1 MTRIIAGGSLF
12 VLTAWVALAQ
22 SSATRP
28 EFEVASVKPAQPS
41 TDGRMMVRMGGDP
54 GRVTFTNVSLKDLV
68 RRAYNVKDY
77 QISGPDWIGSTR
89 FDVTATHPPG
99 TPRETVNLMMQ
110 ALLQDRFKMVVHI
123 EKKVLPAY
131 ALTEAK
137 GGFKLTPVAEEPPPA
152 AANPGSSGGGR
163 GMMKMGRGH
172 FEAKGVAIS
181 NFADM
186 LLNWVGR
193 PVVDTT
199 GIKGLYDFTLDFTPD
214 ENSLLGQRMMAE
226 GRPLAGGP
234 EFRPEVKEGAA
245 EAPSIFAALQEKLGL
260 KLEARKEPVDI
271 VVIDRV
277 EKVPTEN

>member
-12 VLTAWVALAQ
+12 VLTGWMALAQ
-22 SSATRP
+22 SGAARP

-41 TDGRMMVRMGGDP
+41 TDGRMMIRMGGDP
-54 GRVTFTNVSLKDLV
+54 GRVLLNNVSLKDLV

-99 TPRETVNLMMQ
+99 TPKETVNLMMQ
-110 ALLQDRFKMVVHI
+110 SLLQDRFKMVVHT

-137 GGFKLTPVAEEPPPA
+137 DGFKLKPVAEEPPPA
-152 AANPGSSGGGR
+152 AANPGGPGGGR
-163 GMMKMGRGH
+163 GMMKIMGRGH

-214 ENSLLGQRMMAE
+214 EN
-226 GRPLAGGP
+226 
-234 EFRPEVKEGAA
+234 
-245 EAPSIFAALQEKLGL
+245 
-260 KLEARKEPVDI
+260 
-271 VVIDRV
+271 
-277 EKVPTEN
+277 